1 MIRIC
6 LVVFIAFVTLSTA
19 LAQDTVYARQLI
31 NTLAGP
37 QMHGRGYVN
46 QGDKKAAQFIVQEFK
61 QLGIEP
67 LVKGY
72 YQNFSFPMN
81 TYPGEMYL
89 ALDKKELKPVADYV
103 ISPNSKSIN
112 NTFPLVYLPEAADT
126 VPALLDSLKQID
138 FSGKFLVAPFN
149 KINFRNEVPFKAAGI
164 LIPKP
169 QVYWW
174 ASNAHE
180 LADVPVFHVIDT
192 LLKDK
197 PIELSLTVEHKF
209 IKNYQT
215 QNVLAY
221 IKGAQVPDSFVVF
234 TAHYDHL
241 GMMGAGNIFWG
252 ANDNASG
259 TAMVLALAKY
269 FSQPENSP
277 KYSIAFMLFAAEES
291 GLLGSKEY
299 VENPVFPLK
308 QIKSLINLD
317 MVGSGSE
324 GIALINGEA
333 NPELTAKMEKL
344 NEQYKYFTDIRI
356 GKESCNSDHCHFH
369 KAGVPA
375 LFIFTRGPECREY
388 HNLNDTPANTPL
400 SRFFELHQL
409 LSRYAGL

>member
-6 LVVFIAFVTLSTA
+6 FGVLIAFITVSSA
-19 LAQDTVYARQLI
+19 LGQDTAYARQLI
-31 NTLAGP
+31 NKLAGP
-37 QMHGRGYVN
+37 EMHGRGYVN
-46 QGDKKAAQFIVQEFK
+46 MGDKSASQFIVREFK

-81 TYPGEMYL
+81 TFPGKMYL
-89 ALDKKELKPVADYV
+89 ALNNKELKPVADYV
-103 ISPNSKSIN
+103 ISPNSKSTKGN
-112 NTFPLVYLPEAADT
+112 FPLVYLPEAADT
-126 VPALLDSLKQID
+126 VPAMLDSLKQID
-138 FSGKFLVAPFN
+138 YSGKFLVAPFK

-164 LIPKP
+164 LVPKKN
-169 QVYWW
+169 VYWW
-174 ASNAHE
+174 ASNAHM
-180 LADVPVFHVIDT
+180 LADIPVFHIIDT
-192 LLKDK
+192 LLKDN
-197 PIELSLTVEHKF
+197 PSELRLDFENKF
-209 IKNYQT
+209 IKKYPT

-221 IKGAQVPDSFVVF
+221 IKGSQVPDSFVVF

-241 GMMGAGNIFWG
+241 GMMGANNIFWG

-259 TAMVLALAKY
+259 TAMVLSLAKY
-269 FSQPENSP
+269 FSKDENRP
-277 KYSIAFMLFAAEES
+277 KYSIGFMLFAAEES
-291 GLLGSKEY
+291 GLLGSKAY
-299 VENPVFPLK
+299 VENPVFPLN

-333 NPELTAKMEKL
+333 NPELCAKIEKL
-344 NEQYKYFTDIRI
+344 NEAYKYFTDIRI